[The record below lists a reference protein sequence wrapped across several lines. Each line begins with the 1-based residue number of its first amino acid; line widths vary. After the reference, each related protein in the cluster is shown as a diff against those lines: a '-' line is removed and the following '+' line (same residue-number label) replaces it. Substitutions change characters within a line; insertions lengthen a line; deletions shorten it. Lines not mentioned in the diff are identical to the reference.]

1 MNSTATCYTRRKSFI
16 PFFKDW
22 WQIVSLI
29 SSCIVRTLSFFSDIL
44 RVPTAVCVSGSI
56 HQTVHGDCINI
67 QRRVSQHQRDSERD
81 CLSLTHFSLGNV
93 GLSWHMSGNVLL
105 LTLSTFIYAWILL
118 PLSLSI
124 TRTQAGSKWGG
135 KEAGKEIKLRAVRRW
150 GGESTSETWHTKE
163 GSQRLSCLFMSLE
176 NINSALFYG
185 RHRIVPLN
193 RQRNPDQ
200 EQRVGR
206 ETQTSTEPAELLQ
219 TGAEVSSA
227 PELQQTAAGKP
238 SASARRETLA
248 CITSIYF

>member
-135 KEAGKEIKLRAVRRW
+135 KKKKDDNAIYSQPCVPDLPIKHRSQKGSREGDKTQSREALRRREHLW
-150 GGESTSETWHTKE
+150 DLTHK
-163 GSQRLSCLFMSLE
+163 R
-176 NINSALFYG
+176 
-185 RHRIVPLN
+185 
-193 RQRNPDQ
+193 
-200 EQRVGR
+200 RV
-206 ETQTSTEPAELLQ
+206 
-219 TGAEVSSA
+219 SA
-227 PELQQTAAGKP
+227 PELSLYVSRK
-238 SASARRETLA
+238 
-248 CITSIYF
+248 Y

>member
-118 PLSLSI
+118 PL
-124 TRTQAGSKWGG
+124 TQHYAHPGRLKMGR
-135 KEAGKEIKLRAVRRW
+135 KKKKRW
-150 GGESTSETWHTKE
+150 
-163 GSQRLSCLFMSLE
+163 QC
-176 NINSALFYG
+176 Y
-185 RHRIVPLN
+185 
-193 RQRNPDQ
+193 
-200 EQRVGR
+200 
-206 ETQTSTEPAELLQ
+206 LLP
-219 TGAEVSSA
+219 TMC
-227 PELQQTAAGKP
+227 
-238 SASARRETLA
+238 ARFA
-248 CITSIYF
+248 H